1 MTFGDT
7 CENGIGLYRFI
18 IHGGNRKGV
27 WNRDMMYGLSDGEK
41 RGLGGNVIRD
51 VCSGKYYPVDIRSHS
66 LFVRNLKRT
75 VQKEDEIY
83 DWSYDEK
90 RNAGKIINGLF
101 HKEAVPI

>member
-7 CENGIGLYRFI
+7 CENGTGFTGLFPVRKQ
-18 IHGGNRKGV
+18 GRNVETGN
-27 WNRDMMYGLSDGEK
+27 MYGLFLAVKKRELGEK
-41 RGLGGNVIRD
+41 VIRD
-51 VCSGKYYPVDIRSHS
+51 VYSGKYYPVNLRSHPLS
-66 LFVRNLKRT
+66 VRNLKRT

-101 HKEAVPI
+101 HKKAVPL